1 MKPVFQNQKRMT
13 ELVKRLQKRI
23 GKRFTDEDIKA
34 VWETGE
40 ASFRQ
45 AFCELTGWDPAGW
58 VFIEWSRLPQEL
70 KRDLLNSPV
79 DKAIE
84 LGYNLAKLAHEEDKE
99 EAAKNGQPAANRG
112 IIRPTKLSR

>member
-1 MKPVFQNQKRMT
+1 MT
-13 ELVKRLQKRI
+13 ELIKQLQKRV

-40 ASFRQ
+40 ASMRQ
-45 AFCELTGWDPAGW
+45 AFCEMTGWDPVGW

-79 DKAIE
+79 DKVIE
-84 LGYNLAKLAHEEDKE
+84 LGYNLEKLAHEQDTE
-99 EAAKNGQPAANRG
+99 EAAKNDQKVPDRALR
-112 IIRPTKLSR
+112 